1 MNAHARIYDP
11 SYVDDVLRD
20 LEAYV
25 RVAGLTPET
34 RRRAEVEAV
43 AHWRTGHTARHAA
56 TLIADKLGA
65 NR

>member
-25 RVAGLTPET
+25 RVAGLTPEI
-34 RRRAEVEAV
+34 RRRAKVEAV
-43 AHWRTGHTARHAA
+43 AHWRTGHTLPVTPR
-56 TLIADKLGA
+56 
-65 NR
+65 R